1 MQNPNGI
8 RFVRE
13 SLNDYL
19 QEEVWEAST
28 QIRSGKLAPE
38 IYKIS
43 FGIGSPHNFS
53 YWFLDKKLIHA
64 ETPEDEGFAGDLQ
77 KRLTEKDYTAGR
89 IYYENIKHNKQKWY
103 FLVVKQ
109 DVNIE
114 GLPPAEVFVLFNYTP
129 IRRSTKNY
137 IKYAFWII
145 AATVLVSYLL
155 GNWLVS
161 RSMKYI
167 EIMYQKQKQFVS
179 DASHE
184 LRTPLSIMLSYAELL
199 EYKPRD
205 KKLIAN
211 IKEEILQ
218 LNRLIDNLLAVAR
231 YDNHRILLQ
240 REHFNLASLVKETAS
255 SVGQAFCRTGEIT
268 VSGGKTLCLTATK
281 DCCGSFY
288 IFYWTMPLNTHRKTS
303 ILLFKQAGV
312 KTTSKSSFLTTAG
325 ESRRRISA
333 IFSNVF
339 TGRTNPAMPKAWGW
353 GCLWQN

>member
-1 MQNPNGI
+1 MQNQNGI

-77 KRLTEKDYTAGR
+77 KRLMEKDYTAGR

-145 AATVLVSYLL
+145 VATVLVSYLL

-211 IKEEILQ
+211 IKEEILH

-240 REHFNLASLVKETAS
+240 KERFNLASS
-255 SVGQAFCRTGEIT
+255 W
-268 VSGGKTLCLTATK
+268 
-281 DCCGSFY
+281 D
-288 IFYWTMPLNTHRKTS
+288 
-303 ILLFKQAGV
+303 
-312 KTTSKSSFLTTAG
+312 
-325 ESRRRISA
+325 
-333 IFSNVF
+333 
-339 TGRTNPAMPKAWGW
+339 
-353 GCLWQN
+353 